1 MVMNL
6 RQKVTKHL
14 PVLKTP
20 TEKKKIVRCF
30 QSFTSGYIG
39 KVWEKQVLNHK

>member
-1 MVMNL
+1 MVMTL
-6 RQKVTKHL
+6 RQKVTKHI

-30 QSFTSGYIG
+30 QSFTFGYIAKFG
-39 KVWEKQVLNHK
+39 KNRC